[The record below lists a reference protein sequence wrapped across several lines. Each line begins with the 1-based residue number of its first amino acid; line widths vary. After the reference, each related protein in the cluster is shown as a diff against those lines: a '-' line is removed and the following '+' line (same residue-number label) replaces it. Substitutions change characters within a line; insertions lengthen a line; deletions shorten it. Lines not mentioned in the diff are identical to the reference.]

1 MSSHIRRFWK
11 FLRRNETA
19 KGLFLVALVLLTAI
33 GVWGAIRFVLNTEY
47 PVLVVSSGSMVPTLE
62 VGALIVIRGEDPRNI
77 QPGLPCD
84 QPTGPSGP
92 GSIIVF
98 RPDPSTPDYLVVH
111 RVREITTLAGEIAF
125 LTKGDHNTGACDD
138 TRWGPIPA
146 SRVVGVYQYTIPIP
160 GLGSVILAVRGFM
173 YDESTGQPKPQGIA
187 VIVALIVALFAF
199 EVIEPSKKKQ
209 PSPPSAPPTPTVQPT
224 PEKQPGPDGS

>member
-11 FLRRNETA
+11 FLGRNETA

-33 GVWGAIRFVLNTEY
+33 GVWGAIRFALNTEY
-47 PVLVVSSGSMVPTLE
+47 PVLVVSSGSMLPTLE
-62 VGALIVIRGEDPRNI
+62 VGALIVIKGEDPRNI
-77 QPGLPCD
+77 QRGLSCE

-98 RPDPSTPDYLVVH
+98 RPDIARPDYLVVH
-111 RVREITTLAGEIAF
+111 RVREITTLSGQIAF
-125 LTKGDHNTGACDD
+125 KTKGDNNTGDCDPW
-138 TRWGPIPA
+138 TIPA

-160 GLGSVILAVRGFM
+160 GLGSAILAVRGFM
-173 YDESTGQPKPQGIA
+173 YDETTGQPKPQGIA

-209 PSPPSAPPTPTVQPT
+209 PSHPGSPPTLTVQPT
-224 PEKQPGPDGS
+224 PEKQPGRDGS

>member
-1 MSSHIRRFWK
+1 MSSHIRRFWR

-33 GVWGAIRFVLNTEY
+33 GVWGAIRIALNTEY

-62 VGALIVIRGEDPRNI
+62 VGALIVIKGEDPRNI
-77 QPGLPCD
+77 QAGLPCET
-84 QPTGPSGP
+84 PTGPSGP

-98 RPDPSTPDYLVVH
+98 RPNPSTPDYLVVH
-111 RVREITTLAGEIAF
+111 RVREKTMLSGEIAF
-125 LTKGDHNTGACDD
+125 MTQGDHNSGCD
-138 TRWGPIPA
+138 TWGPIPA
-146 SRVVGVYQYTIPIP
+146 SRVVGVYQYTIPVP
-160 GLGSVILAVRGFM
+160 GLGSAILAVRGFM
-173 YDESTGQPKPQGIA
+173 YDENTGQPKPQGIA

-209 PSPPSAPPTPTVQPT
+209 PSSPASPPTPTVQPT